1 MRTGMR
7 AVLASGRQ
15 MSGPAQRAVRLEA
28 TRGSAARAFLPHPLD
43 YRMGFTI

>member
-7 AVLASGRQ
+7 AVVASGRRP
-15 MSGPAQRAVRLEA
+15 SGPVQRAVRSEA

-43 YRMGFTI
+43 YRLGFTI